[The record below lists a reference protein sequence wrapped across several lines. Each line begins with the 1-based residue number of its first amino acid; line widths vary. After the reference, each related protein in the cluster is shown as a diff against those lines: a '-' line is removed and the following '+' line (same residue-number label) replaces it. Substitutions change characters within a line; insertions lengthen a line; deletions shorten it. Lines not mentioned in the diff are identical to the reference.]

1 MGGTCL
7 VSCIPFRFLE
17 VDMGDIQAEESAQA
31 FPEVTS
37 KQVCNAFLGQQKERR
52 ICPYVTTKLS
62 ILFF

>member
-1 MGGTCL
+1 MGGTCP

-37 KQVCNAFLGQQKERR
+37 KQVCNAFLGQ
-52 ICPYVTTKLS
+52 
-62 ILFF
+62 